1 MSDGRPAS
9 EAAPAITALAGG
21 VGAARMLRGLAAVVE
36 PARITAVVNTGDD
49 IVLHGLRISPDLD
62 TVVYTL
68 GGGNDDERG
77 WGLAGETWAAM
88 EALER
93 YGGQTWFRLGDRDL
107 ATHLY
112 RTQRL
117 SEQATL
123 GEVAAEIA
131 ASWRVGVR
139 LLPMSEDRVETR
151 VTVAGPA
158 PGSSTDLGFQEWFV
172 GRGHADPV
180 ERVHFAGAE
189 EAGPAPGVLA
199 AIAGAER
206 VVICPS
212 NPIVSIGPVLAV
224 PGVGEAVEARR
235 DDVVAVSP
243 IVAGAALRG
252 PADRLMAD
260 LGHEPSVV
268 GVARFYAPFAACLV
282 VDEADAELAG
292 AVEAEGVRCVVAP
305 TVMRGP
311 AEAAALART
320 VLGG

>member
-1 MSDGRPAS
+1 MSDGQ
-9 EAAPAITALAGG
+9 AAPLVTALAGG
-21 VGAARMLRGLAAVVE
+21 VGAARMLRGLAAVME
-36 PARITAVVNTGDD
+36 PALITAIVNTGDD
-49 IVLHGLRISPDLD
+49 IVLHGLSISPDID

-117 SEQATL
+117 AEEASFR
-123 GEVAAEIA
+123 EVTAEIA
-131 ASWRVGVR
+131 AAWGVAVR

-151 VTVAGPA
+151 VTIAGPA

-172 GRGHADPV
+172 GRAHADPV

-189 EAGPAPGVLA
+189 EARPAPDVLE
-199 AIAGAER
+199 AIAGCQR
-206 VVICPS
+206 LVICPS
-212 NPIVSIGPVLAV
+212 NPIVSVGPVLAV
-224 PGVGEAVEARR
+224 PGLGEAVEARR

-243 IVAGAALRG
+243 IVAGVALRG
-252 PADRLMAD
+252 PADRLLAD

-268 GVARFYAPFAACLV
+268 GVARFYAPYAACLV
-282 VDEADAELAG
+282 VDEADAGLAG
-292 AVEAEGVRCVVAP
+292 GVEAEGVRCVVAP
-305 TVMRGP
+305 AVMHGP

-320 VLGG
+320 VLDA